1 MSATRLVWL
10 FLLLLTG
17 IRLTLIGTT
26 DLSFDE
32 AHYWM
37 WSERLAPAYFSKGP
51 GIAFAIASST
61 AIFGDTEFGVRFWSP
76 ILAAGTSLLLFYLAR
91 RLFSET
97 TGFWTVIVLNVTP
110 IFNLGAFVMT
120 IDPLSIFFWTA
131 AIFTFWLAL
140 ERSPEFSWHWPAT
153 GLLIG
158 LGFLC
163 KYTNVLQLLSVVVVL
178 ALVPRFRREFRGGGF
193 YAMLAAF
200 AICTIPP
207 IVWNTQHAWANVL
220 HLRSRSGLEEAL
232 GIRPLEL
239 LWFIAAHFV
248 VYSPLI
254 FAGLAWAVIRSWRR
268 AHQQFKGTFLIW
280 CGMPLL
286 AIYTVVSINRAA
298 APNWDGL
305 AFLSLGVLAASYWRE
320 RLEARPDLRRWVG
333 VALALGLLMS
343 LPALNSDLLRS
354 FGYDLLPRDPSD
366 RMRGWRSTAEA
377 LEKVRGEIETQLGH
391 PVFVIADRRD
401 RASEFSFYFR
411 DKRPAQP
418 GHPPVYIIE
427 SQDIVNQ
434 FSFWPRYDEFVAA
447 PPGRPLPEGDVYTE
461 QDGVNLFEGRSA
473 MYIQTSKRTTPA
485 RKISA
490 AFSSV
495 EHHATIEVS
504 RHGRVIR
511 TVQVF
516 VCNNY
521 RTLSL

>member
-1 MSATRLVWL
+1 MSTTRLVWL

-51 GIAFAIASST
+51 GVAFAIASST
-61 AIFGDTEFGVRFWSP
+61 SIFGDTEFGVRFWSP
-76 ILAAGTSLLLFYLAR
+76 ILAAGTSLLLFYLSR

-97 TGFWTVIVLNVTP
+97 TAFWTVIVLNVTP
-110 IFNLGAFVMT
+110 IFNIGSFVMT
-120 IDPLSIFFWTA
+120 IDPLSVFFWVA
-131 AIFTFWLAL
+131 AMFTFWLAL
-140 ERSPEFSWHWPAT
+140 ERNPEFSWYWPAT
-153 GLLIG
+153 GLLVG

-163 KYTNVLQLLSVVVVL
+163 KYTNALQLISVVMVL
-178 ALVPRFRREFRGGGF
+178 ALVPRFRREFKGVGF
-193 YAMLAAF
+193 YAMLGAF

-207 IVWNTQHAWANVL
+207 IVWNAQHAWATVS
-220 HLRSRSGLEEAL
+220 HLRARSGVEEAL
-232 GIRPLEL
+232 GIRPLEF
-239 LWFIAAHFV
+239 LWFVGAHFV

-254 FAGLAWAVIRSWRR
+254 FFGLAWAVIWSWRR

-280 CGMPLL
+280 CGIPVL
-286 AIYTVVSINRAA
+286 AIYTVLSLNKAA
-298 APNWDGL
+298 APNWDAL
-305 AFLSLGVLAASYWRE
+305 AFLSLGILAASYWRE
-320 RLEARPDLRRWVG
+320 RIEPRPALRRWVA
-333 VALALGLLMS
+333 VALGLGLLMS
-343 LPALNSDLLRS
+343 LPAVNSDLVRTL
-354 FGYDLLPRDPSD
+354 GYDLARDPAD
-366 RMRGWRSTAEA
+366 RMRGWKTSAGA
-377 LEKVRGEIETQLGH
+377 IEKVRAEIEAQLGGT
-391 PVFVIADRRD
+391 VFVIADRRD

-411 DKRPAQP
+411 DKRPAGP

-447 PPGRPLPEGDVYTE
+447 PPGKPVTEGDVYTE
-461 QDGVNLFEGRSA
+461 QDGVNLFEGRNA
-473 MYIQTSKRTTPA
+473 MYLQASKRTTPA

-495 EHHATIEVS
+495 EHHATLEVS
-504 RHGRVIR
+504 RYGRVVR

-516 VCNNY
+516 VCKNY
-521 RTLSL
+521 RTLPL